1 MIPRLSPN
9 DPTWPL
15 YDPQLTPMYM
25 TKMTHKW
32 PLDYPQMTP
41 PGPYDL
47 QLTPM
52 WTHMIKM
59 TPQITL
65 KYNWTAP
72 TLPWWIVLICVCRCV
87 WNESGRTWTDISTIR
102 YQTTDISC
110 RASSPLR
117 LPTLVNILSLTMIR
131 DVISDVVCDV
141 DSNSPI
147 QIPRFKFLLDKVN
160 VAHIIKP

>member
-1 MIPRLSPN
+1 MTPPDPYMTPKWPLDCPQMTPPDPLYDPYVIPYDLKMTPK
-9 DPTWPL
+9 WPL

-72 TLPWWIVLICVCRCV
+72 TLPWWIVLMCV
-87 WNESGRTWTDISTIR
+87 
-102 YQTTDISC
+102 
-110 RASSPLR
+110 
-117 LPTLVNILSLTMIR
+117 
-131 DVISDVVCDV
+131 
-141 DSNSPI
+141 
-147 QIPRFKFLLDKVN
+147 
-160 VAHIIKP
+160 